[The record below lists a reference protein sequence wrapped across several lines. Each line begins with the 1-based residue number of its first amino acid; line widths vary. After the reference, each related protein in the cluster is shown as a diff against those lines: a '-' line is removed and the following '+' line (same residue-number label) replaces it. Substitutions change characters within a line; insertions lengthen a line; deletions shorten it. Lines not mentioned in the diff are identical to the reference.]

1 MELKINMIENTPGNF
16 VFKPIGSIDSVTSE
30 MLEQRVN
37 YILKGSP
44 KSIVFDMKQTDYMSS
59 AGVRV
64 VFKVQKEMKVKGGQF
79 YLTNLQPQIKK
90 VFEIINA
97 LPSLQVFESIEE
109 LDKYLDRMQK
119 KEMQNQG

>member
-1 MELKINMIENTPGNF
+1 MELKVNVVEKTPGFF

-37 YILKGSP
+37 FILKESP
-44 KSIVFDMKQTDYMSS
+44 KGIVFDMRETDYMSS

-64 VFKVQKEMKVKGGQF
+64 IFKVQKEMKQKAGLF
-79 YLTNLQPQIKK
+79 YITNMQPQIKK

-109 LDKYLDRMQK
+109 LDNYLDVMQK
-119 KEMQNQG
+119 KEMGK

>member
-1 MELKINMIENTPGNF
+1 MQLKINVVEKTPGLF
-16 VFKPIGSIDSVTSE
+16 IFKPAGSIDSVTSE

-37 YILKGSP
+37 FILNQSP
-44 KSIVFDMKQTDYMSS
+44 RCIVFDMGEADYMSS

-64 VFKVQKEMKVKGGQF
+64 VFKVQKEMKKKGGLF
-79 YLTNLQPQIKK
+79 SVTNLQPQIKK

-109 LDKYLDRMQK
+109 LDKYLDVMQK
-119 KEMQNQG
+119 KEMGK